1 MTTTPMIHSDP
12 SQMDRAKAIQLLRLE
27 ILRREAAARVSTLP
41 EGHRQ
46 VAQALI
52 LAAEALEEVGRH
64 ESGGQADLD
73 PVGL

>member
-12 SQMDRAKAIQLLRLE
+12 GQMDRAKAIALLRLE
-27 ILRREAAARVSTLP
+27 ILRREAMAMVSTLP

-46 VAQALI
+46 VAQALT
-52 LAAEALEEVGRH
+52 LAIQTMEEVERY
-64 ESGGQADLD
+64 ERGGQADLD

>member
-1 MTTTPMIHSDP
+1 MTTIPMIHSGP
-12 SQMDRAKAIQLLRLE
+12 SQMDRAKAIALLRGE
-27 ILRREAAARVSTLP
+27 ILRREAVARVSTLP

-46 VAQALI
+46 LAQALT
-52 LAAEALEEVGRH
+52 LAAAALEEVNSR